1 MRSVLHSI
9 ERVPP
14 GPAARDAGDAAMNV
28 SIDACIDITRRRL
41 GLLLAARAA
50 LCGVG
55 AGIAVA
61 LTLHLLSA
69 TASGGGPQSMR
80 VAIALFIGIAVAAV
94 VRWRCGRIGVLR
106 AALWMEE
113 RSPSGYARIALAED
127 AVSGGALLSVA
138 QRNGLRVAAGLP
150 VQQRAIAHAL
160 RGTTRHLL
168 IGPALFGAAATAI
181 LLLALAAPTAATIGE
196 ALGVGVQDP
205 PTAPDAPVP
214 PIGAWKVRLV
224 PPAYTGLAARS
235 LGDANS
241 VRALAVSRLEVRG
254 AGPSPALLV
263 RVLGDSNASRRVTAG
278 AQPTQRD
285 GAWQTSVSV
294 PVAPLELR
302 AARGGASRLLLVDA
316 YADSIPHV
324 TLERPARDSV
334 LRQATGSLRLQAT
347 AHDDIGLAS
356 GSFELIVSSGEGERF
371 TAKTLTLGAQR
382 LSGARDRQISLSLD
396 LDALELGP
404 GDVIHLR
411 AVARDGY
418 PLVGREA
425 GSSETRSFRIARAS
439 EYDSVAVEPAP
450 PPAVDSALLSQRML
464 LLLTER
470 LEKRRPTLQ
479 RSMLV
484 AESQRIA
491 RDQGKLRQSVGN
503 VVFQRLT
510 GEQGAEHAHF
520 AGDGHEHA
528 VDAVGGKLA
537 LPGGKDAAGTLVE
550 GDDAPIIAIDKPL
563 LEAYNAMWDAG
574 RALEQAEPGAA
585 IPHMKI
591 ALAAIERARA
601 ASRLYLR
608 GKPPVVIVDIA
619 KVRLAGKDTGR
630 TNVRS
635 QRPAL
640 SLGDALRERRLLTA
654 AGLLAADPTAGR
666 DSLAVLRL
674 ESVGDAP
681 LFADA
686 LNASLDALRAGR
698 DLTPSLLRA
707 RRALG
712 GVTRLAPGLWSR
724 GGSQ

>member
-1 MRSVLHSI
+1 MTAVPQSLEQTPSVPTGHVASGDASI
-9 ERVPP
+9 E
-14 GPAARDAGDAAMNV
+14 A
-28 SIDACIDITRRRL
+28 TRRWL
-41 GLLLAARAA
+41 DLLLALRAA
-50 LCGVG
+50 LCGIG

-61 LTLHLLSA
+61 LTLHLLGA
-69 TASGGGPQSMR
+69 RASGGITRSMIL
-80 VAIALFIGIAVAAV
+80 AAALVIGLAVATV
-94 VRWRCGRIGVLR
+94 VRWRSGRIGTLR

-113 RSPSGYARIALAED
+113 RSPSGYARMALAED
-127 AVSGGALLSVA
+127 ADSNGSLLSVA
-138 QRNGLRVAAGLP
+138 QRN
-150 VQQRAIAHAL
+150 AL
-160 RGTTRHLL
+160 RAAVQSTAHQHTIGTALRTAARRQLA
-168 IGPALFGAAATAI
+168 GPALFGAGVAAVT
-181 LLLALAAPTAATIGE
+181 LFALAAPTATTIGE
-196 ALGVGVQDP
+196 AHGAS
-205 PTAPDAPVP
+205 APGDDVKQETRVA
-214 PIGAWKVRLV
+214 PIGAWTVRLV

-241 VRALAVSRLEVRG
+241 LRALAGSHIEVRG
-254 AGPSPALLV
+254 VGSSPALLV

-278 AQPTQRD
+278 AQALEIEGT
-285 GAWQTSVSV
+285 WQTSIAV

-302 AARGGASRLLLVDA
+302 ATRGGATRLLLVDS

-324 TLERPARDSV
+324 SLERPARDSV
-334 LRQATGSLRLQAT
+334 LRRATGSLRLEAT

-371 TAKTLTLGAQR
+371 TAKSLTLGAQR
-382 LSGARDRQISLSLD
+382 LGGARDRRIAMSLD
-396 LDALELGP
+396 LDALKLGP

-411 AVARDGY
+411 AVARDAY
-418 PLVGREA
+418 PLAGREA
-425 GSSETRSFRIARAS
+425 GSSETRSFRVARVS

-450 PPAVDSALLSQRML
+450 PPAVDSSLLSQRML
-464 LLLTER
+464 LMLTER

-479 RSMLV
+479 RATLV
-484 AESQRIA
+484 LESQRIA
-491 RDQGKLRQSVGN
+491 RDQSKLRQSVGN

-537 LPGGKDAAGTLVE
+537 LAGGKDATGTIDE
-550 GDDAPIIAIDKPL
+550 GDDAPIIAINKPL

-574 RALEQAEPGAA
+574 RALEQAEPREA
-585 IPHMKI
+585 IPHMKL

-630 TNVRS
+630 TNLRS

-640 SLGDALRERRLLTA
+640 SLGDAVRERRLVTA
-654 AGLLAADPTAGR
+654 AGLLAIDPSAAR

-681 LFADA
+681 LFAAA

-712 GVTRLAPGLWSR
+712 GVTRVAPGLWSR

>member
-1 MRSVLHSI
+1 MTSI
-9 ERVPP
+9 PQPVPHV
-14 GPAARDAGDAAMNV
+14 PARPVGTAPSRDATIEA
-28 SIDACIDITRRRL
+28 TRRSL
-41 GLLLAARAA
+41 SMMLAARAA

-55 AGIAVA
+55 AGLATALLLYLAGESSRSNSASVMLAVA
-61 LTLHLLSA
+61 LLVGLVCALVLRVR
-69 TASGGGPQSMR
+69 GGR
-80 VAIALFIGIAVAAV
+80 VGT
-94 VRWRCGRIGVLR
+94 LR

-113 RSPSGYARIALAED
+113 RSPSGYARVALAED
-127 AVSGGALLSVA
+127 AESGGALLSPA
-138 QRNGLRVAAGLP
+138 QRAGLAAAASSP
-150 VQQRAIAHAL
+150 VHGRAIGEAMRASARRQL
-160 RGTTRHLL
+160 V
-168 IGPALFGAAATAI
+168 GPALFTVGAGAA
-181 LLLALAAPTAATIGE
+181 LLLALAAPSITHTEASARATMRGGSETTAAPST
-196 ALGVGVQDP
+196 
-205 PTAPDAPVP
+205 
-214 PIGAWKVRLV
+214 PIGTWKVRLV
-224 PPAYTGLAARS
+224 PPAYTGLPARS

-241 VRALAVSRLEVRG
+241 LRALAGSRVEIRG
-254 AGPSPALLV
+254 DGQSPILAV

-278 AQPTQRD
+278 AQPLEAD
-285 GAWQTSVSV
+285 GAWQTSVAV
-294 PVAPLELR
+294 PAAPLEVR
-302 AARGGASRLLLVDA
+302 ATRGGTSRLLLVDS

-382 LSGARDRQISLSLD
+382 LGGARDRQLGLALD
-396 LDALELGP
+396 LTALKLGP

-411 AVARDGY
+411 AVARDAY
-418 PLVGREA
+418 PLAGREA

-450 PPAVDSALLSQRML
+450 PPAVDSSLLSQRML
-464 LLLTER
+464 LMLTER
-470 LEKRRPTLQ
+470 LEKRRPSLQ
-479 RSMLV
+479 RPALV
-484 AESQRIA
+484 SESQRIA
-491 RDQGKLRQSVGN
+491 RDQSKLRQSVGN

-510 GEQGAEHAHF
+510 GEKGAEHAHF

-537 LPGGKDAAGTLVE
+537 LPGGKDATGTIDE
-550 GDDAPIIAIDKPL
+550 GDDAPIIAINKPL

-574 RALEQAEPGAA
+574 RALEQAEPREA

-630 TNVRS
+630 TNLRS
-635 QRPAL
+635 QRAAL
-640 SLGDALRERRLLTA
+640 SMADAARERRLLTA
-654 AGLLAADPTAGR
+654 VGLLAVDPAAAR

-686 LNASLDALRAGR
+686 LDASLDALRGGR

-712 GVTRLAPGLWSR
+712 GVTRLTPGLWSR